1 MAVWQYSFDLVSKE
15 KFNNIDLKILI
26 NSLKSLFW
34 EIIEENN
41 SRIVI
46 WNYDSNNCIIY
57 YNEWL
62 IDSLNCRLDMRI
74 ITIDFINKLN
84 FIVTKYKLNYLII
97 EEKIINWEEF
107 LNKIFNSNAE
117 KFVKNPQKYINEL

>member
-15 KFNNIDLKILI
+15 RFININLKVLI
-26 NSLKSLFW
+26 NSIKYLFW

-41 SRIVI
+41 NRIVI

-57 YNEWL
+57 FNEWV
-62 IDSLNCRLDMRI
+62 IDSINCRLDMRI
-74 ITIDFINKLN
+74 ITVDFINKLN
-84 FIVTKYKLNYLII
+84 LIVKEYNLNFLII
-97 EEKIINWEEF
+97 EEKIVNWDEF

-117 KFVKNPQKYINEL
+117 KFVKNPKKYIREL